1 MALKWNKYNILN
13 TKGVIN
19 INDNTVAVET
29 SAELKSVLEANNSIT
44 LVYLA
49 NDIVLERGIT
59 ILGTKSQ
66 IVVNKKAILY
76 LEANYQNSAPLIL
89 FNTSSSKFS
98 INDPKSI
105 IIYNK
110 SYACLSFSNTATLSI
125 NCGKVDYWLTSP
137 QLISIGVIENNP
149 LYSWY
154 KSNEENIV
162 IASTVTSSK
171 TTITSNNL
179 TQEEKSL
186 PNLDLLKFQTAK
198 ILRFIEYGNLEL
210 VNAPSKIEF
219 QRPIIIQN
227 PQVLGRKEENI
238 TFFVIDSRAI
248 AHNGIYMHI

>member
-137 QLISIGVIENNP
+137 QLISTGVIENNP

-179 TQEEKSL
+179 TQEEKKSS
-186 PNLDLLKFQTAK
+186 KF
-198 ILRFIEYGNLEL
+198 RFIKISN
-210 VNAPSKIEF
+210 SK
-219 QRPIIIQN
+219 N
-227 PQVLGRKEENI
+227 TK
-238 TFFVIDSRAI
+238 
-248 AHNGIYMHI
+248 IYRIW

>member
-1 MALKWNKYNILN
+1 M
-13 TKGVIN
+13 IN

-66 IVVNKKAILY
+66 IV
-76 LEANYQNSAPLIL
+76 ANYQNSAPLIL

-137 QLISIGVIENNP
+137 QLISTGVIENNP

-171 TTITSNNL
+171 TTITVS
-179 TQEEKSL
+179 
-186 PNLDLLKFQTAK
+186 
-198 ILRFIEYGNLEL
+198 
-210 VNAPSKIEF
+210 
-219 QRPIIIQN
+219 
-227 PQVLGRKEENI
+227 
-238 TFFVIDSRAI
+238 
-248 AHNGIYMHI
+248 

>member
-1 MALKWNKYNILN
+1 M
-13 TKGVIN
+13 IN

-29 SAELKSVLEANNSIT
+29 SAELKSV
-44 LVYLA
+44 
-49 NDIVLERGIT
+49 
-59 ILGTKSQ
+59 
-66 IVVNKKAILY
+66 

-137 QLISIGVIENNP
+137 QLISTGVIENNP

-179 TQEEKSL
+179 TQEEKKSS
-186 PNLDLLKFQTAK
+186 KF
-198 ILRFIEYGNLEL
+198 RFI
-210 VNAPSKIEF
+210 KIS
-219 QRPIIIQN
+219 N
-227 PQVLGRKEENI
+227 SEN
-238 TFFVIDSRAI
+238 TK
-248 AHNGIYMHI
+248 IYRIW

>member
-44 LVYLA
+44 LVCLA

-137 QLISIGVIENNP
+137 QLISTGVIENNP

-171 TTITSNNL
+171 ITITSNNL
-179 TQEEKSL
+179 TQEEKKSS
-186 PNLDLLKFQTAK
+186 KF
-198 ILRFIEYGNLEL
+198 RFI
-210 VNAPSKIEF
+210 KIS
-219 QRPIIIQN
+219 N
-227 PQVLGRKEENI
+227 SEN
-238 TFFVIDSRAI
+238 TK
-248 AHNGIYMHI
+248 IYRIW